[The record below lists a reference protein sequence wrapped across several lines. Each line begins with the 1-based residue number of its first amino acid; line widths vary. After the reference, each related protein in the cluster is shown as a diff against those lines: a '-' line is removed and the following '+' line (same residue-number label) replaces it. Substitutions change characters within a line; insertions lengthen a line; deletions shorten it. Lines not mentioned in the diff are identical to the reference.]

1 MNDHK
6 NPPGT
11 VKNQPWTMKNQPGN
25 LKNQPGTLKNQTKPL
40 KTYQNRHGTMKNQ
53 SELWKTMKTNL
64 ELYRVVTGGYRR
76 LQGGSDHFSWQTDT
90 QTLHHNIYIII
101 ITWIGGGSQRIA
113 AQASPDHRTLEEGQL
128 WSEPPWFDRSDDKTW
143 QWQPGFVSFSLS
155 CPWTLWLRPLSPLGG
170 QPKTDRD
177 EVYKSFVPSK
187 ISTMVKGAGYFHS
200 AGQSREG

>member
-1 MNDHK
+1 ME
-6 NPPGT
+6 GS
-11 VKNQPWTMKNQPGN
+11 
-25 LKNQPGTLKNQTKPL
+25 
-40 KTYQNRHGTMKNQ
+40 R
-53 SELWKTMKTNL
+53 
-64 ELYRVVTGGYRR
+64 GYRR
-76 LQGGSDHFSWQTDT
+76 LPRGSDHFSWQTDT

-200 AGQSREG
+200 AGQSRALLRRGNLVLALPSIQFSWNFYQIIIWVENSFLTHNLPFMAR